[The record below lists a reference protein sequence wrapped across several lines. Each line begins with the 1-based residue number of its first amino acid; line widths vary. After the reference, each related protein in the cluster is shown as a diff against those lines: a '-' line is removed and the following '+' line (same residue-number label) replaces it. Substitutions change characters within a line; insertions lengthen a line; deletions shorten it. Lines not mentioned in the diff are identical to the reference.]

1 MCFTCCCL
9 SGWLSVCLGLFL
21 LVVVGWGYFLPV
33 VVLVGG
39 CQLVGYIFTCCCL
52 GAWLSVWFKVFLPV
66 IVWVGGCQCVFHLLL
81 SLWIFVYFYLLL
93 SWWVIVSVFFT
104 VAVIVIFC
112 LLELTCCCLG
122 GFVCYLPVLSCDHFV
137 YFYLLLSGC
146 VSTCRC
152 HCDLLCTLAYL
163 LLSGWVLLWIQV
175 PVGVEVP
182 SPCPPLFQCYHTA
195 KCHI

>member
-1 MCFTCCCL
+1 MRGCQCGLKCFCLLLSGWVAVSVFFTCCCHCEFL
-9 SGWLSVCLGLFL
+9 FAFTYCCLGGWLSVF
-21 LVVVGWGYFLPV
+21 
-33 VVLVGG
+33 
-39 CQLVGYIFTCCCL
+39 
-52 GAWLSVWFKVFLPV
+52 S
-66 IVWVGGCQCVFHLLL
+66 LLL
-81 SLWIFVYFYLLL
+81 SLWSFVYLSLPVVVWVVLCVIYLL
-93 SWWVIVSVFFT
+93 
-104 VAVIVIFC
+104 
-112 LLELTCCCLG
+112 
-122 GFVCYLPVLSCDHFV
+122 LSCDHFV

-152 HCDLLCTLAYL
+152 HCDLLCTWAYL